1 MRVTRILAA
10 VVAMT
15 GWTAAFGIPSASAD
29 PPCPDVDV
37 VFARGTG
44 EPPGP
49 GGVGQAFVDSLSSH
63 LPGRSVAL
71 YPVNYPATPN
81 YAESAAVGA
90 DDASAHVRD
99 MVGACPNT
107 KTVLGGYSQGAGV
120 ATSATG
126 MLPPPTADHVA
137 AVVLFGRPA
146 STYASNS
153 WGGPLPVISPAY
165 QPKTMDFCVPDD
177 SICSEGNNPIAHV
190 SYVGSDLIDQAAVF
204 AAERL

>member
-1 MRVTRILAA
+1 MRVTRILGA
-10 VVAMT
+10 VVAMA
-15 GWTAAFGIPSASAD
+15 GWTAVVEMPCASAD
-29 PPCPDVDV
+29 PPCPDVEV

-49 GGVGQAFVDSLSSH
+49 GGVGQAFVDSLSAH
-63 LPGRSVAL
+63 LPGRSVTV

-81 YAESAAVGA
+81 YAESAAEGA
-90 DDASAHVRD
+90 DDASAHIRD
-99 MVGACPNT
+99 TVAACPNT

-126 MLPPPTADHVA
+126 KIPPPTADHVA